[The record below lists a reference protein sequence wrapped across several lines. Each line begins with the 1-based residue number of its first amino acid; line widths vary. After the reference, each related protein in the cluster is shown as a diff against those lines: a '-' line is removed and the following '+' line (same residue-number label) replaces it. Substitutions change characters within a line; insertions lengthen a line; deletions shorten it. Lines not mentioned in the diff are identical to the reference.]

1 MGKREVKPKAA
12 RPPAKR
18 PAGHP
23 LDELLPMI
31 QAEGRELH
39 LNATVVE
46 VAEMSQ
52 LAELASQPK
61 IRRHLLCRL
70 SDTAALVEPGRTRQF
85 EEALKQMKHTPKL
98 LRGDWQ

>member
-12 RPPAKR
+12 RPPVKR
-18 PAGHP
+18 PAAHP

-31 QAEGRELH
+31 RAEGRELH

-61 IRRHLLCRL
+61 IRRYLLCRL
-70 SDTAALVEPGRTRQF
+70 SDTAALVEPGCTPQF